1 MRARGN
7 LLDERLRRRVIPF
20 KPTRVVEHQVYPGRP
35 AISARA
41 DQRAIVSRRS
51 KAYLKQR
58 IRQMLL
64 LVHRFIQPD
73 KVVASLKR
81 LHIRHRKLE
90 FLMKVIDGAVESLI
104 TFHHQIGAAFQTVR
118 NRRQRRQQSRVS
130 HKVSEPRRQQRVK
143 RDRDELTHWTKKRL
157 RFRSAVPG
165 TDLALP
171 RKRKEVQAE
180 MLVLGEEAIEITYN
194 IRKVGDLKLLLD
206 VESRPRLNG
215 HFRNHTRGANSA
227 NYGFEKIVLWSNRVH
242 VAFAIDHFERMN
254 EVTDKTPIP
263 AGAVDVGRK
272 YSGNALRVM
281 RGQRLK
287 RPTTFFQ

>member
-7 LLDERLRRRVIPF
+7 LLDERLRRRLIPF

-64 LVHRFIQPD
+64 LVHRFIQHD

-104 TFHHQIGAAFQTVR
+104 RSEEHTSEL
-118 NRRQRRQQSRVS
+118 QSRGLISYAVFC
-130 HKVSEPRRQQRVK
+130 
-143 RDRDELTHWTKKRL
+143 LKK
-157 RFRSAVPG
+157 
-165 TDLALP
+165 
-171 RKRKEVQAE
+171 KK
-180 MLVLGEEAIEITYN
+180 
-194 IRKVGDLKLLLD
+194 
-206 VESRPRLNG
+206 
-215 HFRNHTRGANSA
+215 
-227 NYGFEKIVLWSNRVH
+227 
-242 VAFAIDHFERMN
+242 
-254 EVTDKTPIP
+254 
-263 AGAVDVGRK
+263 
-272 YSGNALRVM
+272 
-281 RGQRLK
+281 
-287 RPTTFFQ
+287 